1 MTIASARRRTRV
13 APLIG
18 ILAAG
23 ILGAT
28 AFAVPAS
35 AVEIGPNIDP
45 AQTGSIILHKLVQ
58 PENPTALPNDG
69 SELTPAQL
77 AGLTPIAGVTFSLQ
91 SVDSIDLSTNAGWQT
106 VDGLTAADV
115 LADPAAYPLTA
126 EGSGVTDG
134 DGELTFGTL
143 PLGVYLVT
151 ETSPGDNPI
160 AQPTAPFLVTMPL
173 PTGDNTWLYD
183 VNVYPKNAVT
193 EITKTVD
200 DTAAFGL
207 GDDVNWSITGSV
219 PFLAAADPLTAFGIT
234 DVLDARLGFSSAE
247 VSAVT
252 AAGDPLALVAT
263 DYTVA
268 APTPVGTTG
277 TVSVAFT
284 PAGLAKLEANQGSIV
299 TLALATEVLSIGDG
313 SIENT
318 ATLAVNDSTT
328 SADAMTNWGALEIFK
343 YATVEGVETLLGGA
357 QFQIFTSAADA
368 GTLTDPVAVGGETVF
383 TSNATTNILVE
394 GLKAGDY
401 WVVETVAPVGYVANT
416 VPIPVTI
423 TVGSVADALLLEVEN
438 SQVPAWL
445 LPLTGGG
452 GAGMFAI
459 GGGVLIAIAI
469 GAAFVF
475 RARRSRRVAA

>member
-1 MTIASARRRTRV
+1 LNHSPARRGTR
-13 APLIG
+13 AASLIG

-35 AVEIGPNIDP
+35 ALEIGPNIDP
-45 AQTGSIILHKLVQ
+45 NETGSIVLHKLVQ
-58 PENPTALPNDG
+58 PETPTALPNDG

-91 SVDSIDLSTNAGWQT
+91 SVGNIDLSTNAGWDA

-115 LADPAAYPLTA
+115 LADPAAFPLTA
-126 EGSGVTDG
+126 AGSGDTDA
-134 DGELTFGTL
+134 DGELAFGDL

-151 ETSPGDNPI
+151 ETSPGANPI

-200 DTAAFGL
+200 DADAFGL
-207 GDDVNWSITGSV
+207 GDDVSWAITGSV
-219 PFLAAADPLTAFGIT
+219 PYLAAADPLTTFGFT
-234 DVLDARLGFSSAE
+234 DVLDPRLGYTAAT
-247 VSAVT
+247 VTAVT
-252 AAGDPLALVAT
+252 ATGDPLAMVPE
-263 DYTVA
+263 DYVMT
-268 APTPVGTTG
+268 TPVAPATG
-277 TVSVAFT
+277 TVQVVFT
-284 PAGLAKLEANQGSIV
+284 PAGLAKLDANQGAIV
-299 TLALATEVLSIGDG
+299 TLGLDTEVLSIGDG
-313 SIENT
+313 TIENT
-318 ATLAVNDSTT
+318 ATLAVNSSTNL
-328 SADAMTNWGALEIFK
+328 ADDVTDWGALEIFK
-343 YATVEGVETLLGGA
+343 FATVDGVDEALTGA
-357 QFQIFTSAADA
+357 QFQIFT
-368 GTLTDPVAVGGETVF
+368 
-383 TSNATTNILVE
+383 NATDAAALTNPVTVDGEDTFTTNVDGEIAVP

-401 WVVETVAPVGYVANT
+401 LIVETVSPVGYVANLTPIAVT
-416 VPIPVTI
+416 VA
-423 TVGSVADALLLEVEN
+423 VGSTDTPVVVRVEN

-475 RARRSRRVAA
+475 RARRRGLVTA